1 MFENRIPLKTA
12 QRFRAMPY
20 YADIRPMTEVGI
32 LNLSR
37 YAKRLMEFRVF
48 EALSIALFYGTMPEF
63 KLTDFFR

>member
-32 LNLSR
+32 FNLSR
-37 YAKRLMEFRVF
+37 YAKRLRYEGFR
-48 EALSIALFYGTMPEF
+48 SPEHCSF
-63 KLTDFFR
+63 LRNNA

>member
-32 LNLSR
+32 FNLSR
-37 YAKRLMEFRVF
+37 YAKRLQHKGFRSPQYCSF
-48 EALSIALFYGTMPEF
+48 LRNNA
-63 KLTDFFR
+63 